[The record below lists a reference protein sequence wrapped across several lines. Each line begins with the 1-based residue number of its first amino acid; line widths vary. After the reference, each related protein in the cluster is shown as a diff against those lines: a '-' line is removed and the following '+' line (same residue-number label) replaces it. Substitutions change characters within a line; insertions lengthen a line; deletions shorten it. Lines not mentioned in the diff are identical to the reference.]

1 MMPKPTLL
9 LTGGSGMVGR
19 NILEHPKA
27 KNWDIVAPSSK
38 VMDLTDR
45 EAVETFVQRLRPEII
60 IHAAGHVGGIQA
72 NIANPVTFLERN
84 VAIGRNV
91 IMAGYTAGVRRLLN
105 LGSTCMYPRTAKNPL
120 REDMILTGELEP
132 TNEGY
137 ALAKIMAARLCQYIR
152 REDPAFQYKTVIPCN
167 LFGRHD
173 KFDPETSHLLPA
185 IIHKVYQAKIRGEN
199 QVEIWGD
206 GTARRE
212 FMYAGD
218 LSDAILRAAAH
229 IEKIPDLMN
238 CGFGHDHSINEFYAM
253 VADVIGWSGDF
264 VHDHTKPIGMPKK
277 LCSVELQS
285 AWGWSAPTSMRDAI
299 LKTYQ
304 FYLNEA
310 HK

>member
-1 MMPKPTLL
+1 
-9 LTGGSGMVGR
+9 MVGR
-19 NILEHPKA
+19 NILEHPKTED
-27 KNWDIVAPSSK
+27 WDIVAPSSK
-38 VMDLTDR
+38 VLDLTDHD
-45 EAVETFVQRLRPEII
+45 AVKIFIQRLSPKII

-105 LGSTCMYPRTAKNPL
+105 LGSTCMYPRGAENPL

-152 REDPAFQYKTVIPCN
+152 QEDPDFQYKTIIPCN

-173 KFDPETSHLLPA
+173 KFDPDKSHLLPA
-185 IIHKVYQAKIRGEN
+185 IIHKVHQAKIHGEKK
-199 QVEIWGD
+199 VEIWGD

-218 LSDAILRAAAH
+218 LSDALLKAAAD
-229 IEKIPDLMN
+229 IEKIPDLIN
-238 CGFGHDHSINEFYAM
+238 CGLGRDHSINEFYAI
-253 VADVIGWSGDF
+253 VAEIIGWSGDF
-264 VHDHTKPIGMPKK
+264 AYNIAKPIGMPRK
-277 LCSVELQS
+277 LCSIKLQS
-285 AWGWSAPTSMRDAI
+285 AWGWSAPTSLRDAI
-299 LKTYQ
+299 SKTYQ
-304 FYLNEA
+304 YYLNEA